1 MTVGTWDKKITGCE
15 PAKVSRKMGEGPQT
29 QQRPARRRAD
39 GSYSFRWSRKN
50 SLRRVGPI
58 PSEEIL
64 HLILLERTNRPPS
77 PATNEGLQKG
87 GSSSAEPIRQTE
99 IHPRVQVCIM
109 QNEST
114 RTFSATVRIS
124 VPVYVNLGSFLLG
137 IN

>member
-1 MTVGTWDKKITGCE
+1 MKYGSGLKSERGGWG
-15 PAKVSRKMGEGPQT
+15 GL
-29 QQRPARRRAD
+29 AD
-39 GSYSFRWSRKN
+39 AFTYH
-50 SLRRVGPI
+50 
-58 PSEEIL
+58 EAA
-64 HLILLERTNRPPS
+64 ERTPTHPPL
-77 PATNEGLQKG
+77 PATNEGLQEA
-87 GSSSAEPIRQTE
+87 GSSLAETIKQTE